1 MRRRALL
8 SLAAGVAAAGL
19 ARPGRAADDRPATGP
34 AGDLGWA
41 DFLALAAPMATAL
54 VADKSQSGQ
63 DAYLH
68 AIAQHAA
75 RLAEIPAV
83 ELSDFGGLTPAYTYG
98 VIEAP
103 GAPFFVVS
111 WRLEPGGVYPAH
123 CHPSTNVCTLCT
135 AGESL
140 IRNFDAVPDA
150 PSCLAD
156 SPDEFEVV
164 ETRAEL
170 LRRGVINF
178 VTERRDNIH
187 RFEAGPQG
195 AEGIDITTSWGSS
208 AAFSF
213 LRLGE
218 ELPGRVGERRRR
230 GRWVGRDIEQ
240 AL

>member
-1 MRRRALL
+1 MHRRDLL
-8 SLAAGVAAAGL
+8 SLAAGAAAVGAL
-19 ARPGRAADDRPATGP
+19 PRDAQAADDVAASRP
-34 AGDLGWA
+34 GDLGWA
-41 DFLALAAPMATAL
+41 DFLALAGPAAAVLASDRTQA
-54 VADKSQSGQ
+54 GQ

-83 ELSDFGGLTPAYTYG
+83 EHRDFGGLTPAYTYG
-98 VIEAP
+98 VIETP
-103 GAPFFVVS
+103 GAPFFVVA

-140 IRNFDAVPDA
+140 IRNFDAAPGA

-156 SPDEFEVV
+156 AAGEFEVV
-164 ETRAEL
+164 ETRTEL
-170 LRRGVINF
+170 LRPGVINL
-178 VTERRDNIH
+178 VTEQRDNIH
-187 RFEAGPQG
+187 RFEAGPEG
-195 AEGIDITTSWGSS
+195 VEGIDITTSWGSS

-213 LRLGE
+213 LRLWD
-218 ELPGRVGERRRR
+218 ELPGRAGERRRR
-230 GRWVGRDIEQ
+230 GQWVGRDIER